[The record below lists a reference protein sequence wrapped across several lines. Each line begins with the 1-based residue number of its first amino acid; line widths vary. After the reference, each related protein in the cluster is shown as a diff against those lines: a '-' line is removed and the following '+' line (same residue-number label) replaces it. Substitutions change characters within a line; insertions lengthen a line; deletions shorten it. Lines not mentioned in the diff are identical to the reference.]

1 MYNNIEQIIDSEH
14 IKLYQIMM
22 KYIKNNII
30 IDNIDFLL
38 IFLEDTEIIAEL
50 NIILLPIKNIINND
64 MYIIIKDYIINATL
78 AKILL
83 INYRQGDKILVNHHI
98 AIRLRAHNI
107 LRKAQLQKLCNM

>member
-1 MYNNIEQIIDSEH
+1 
-14 IKLYQIMM
+14 
-22 KYIKNNII
+22 
-30 IDNIDFLL
+30 
-38 IFLEDTEIIAEL
+38 
-50 NIILLPIKNIINND
+50 

-107 LRKAQLQKLCNM
+107 LRKAQVQKLCNM